1 MRANAAPPPAV
12 RPGAVTSQGL
22 APPSATSQS
31 PTLRSRPTLSA
42 RSRFLTLA
50 TLLTTA
56 VLAGALATLA
66 WGDLGV
72 SVTDL
77 VAAAQGEAGTKVMFV
92 LERLRGPRLLVGI
105 GAGAAFGLAGALFQ
119 TVTRNPLG
127 SPDVI
132 GLGAG
137 AGAGVALA
145 TLLAPGL
152 IPAPVGAVLGAA
164 VAIGLVHVSTG
175 LGFASPARVIITGI
189 GVSAMALALTQYV
202 VAVAVRDASSQLA
215 GYLVGTLNSR
225 SLEQGA
231 LIGIALLVL
240 IPAVAALSHDLRMM
254 DLGDQLADALGSSA
268 IRTRTWAILLSALL
282 AAAGVAVAG
291 PIAFVALAAP
301 HIARRMI
308 RIPGPHLALSALVG
322 ALIMVLADFTVQHV
336 GPFEDLPVGVITA
349 GVGGLYLGYLL
360 LSEWKRSD
368 A

>member
-1 MRANAAPPPAV
+1 MTGRALSSRPLGIGILLVAAILS
-12 RPGAVTSQGL
+12 GAV
-22 APPSATSQS
+22 
-31 PTLRSRPTLSA
+31 
-42 RSRFLTLA
+42 
-50 TLLTTA
+50 
-56 VLAGALATLA
+56 ATLA
-66 WGDLGV
+66 WGELGIGPGELA
-72 SVTDL
+72 S
-77 VAAAQGEAGTKVMFV
+77 AARGEAGTKVTFV

-105 GAGAAFGLAGALFQ
+105 GAGIAFGLAGALFQ

-152 IPAPVGAVLGAA
+152 VPAPVGALLGAA

-189 GVSAMALALTQYV
+189 GVSAMALAVTQYV
-202 VAVAVRDASSQLA
+202 VAVALRDSSSQLA

-225 SLEQGA
+225 SLGQAA
-231 LIGIALLVL
+231 LIGIALMVL
-240 IPAVAALSHDLRMM
+240 IPAVALLSHDLRMM
-254 DLGDQLADALGSSA
+254 DLGDELADALGGSA
-268 IRTRTWAILLSALL
+268 LRTRTAAILLAVLL
-282 AAAGVAVAG
+282 AAAAVAVAG

-301 HIARRMI
+301 HIARRSVGA
-308 RIPGPHLALSALVG
+308 PGPQLVLSALVG

-336 GPFEDLPVGVITA
+336 APVEDLPVGVITA
-349 GVGGLYLGYLL
+349 GVGGVYLGYLL